1 MVGLVKVCAA
11 GCLLERDL
19 NSKELFVVPELT
31 DPKFERFGFFFAL
44 NGTLELVLFV

>member
-1 MVGLVKVCAA
+1 MVGLVKVCA

-31 DPKFERFGFFFAL
+31 DPKFVR
-44 NGTLELVLFV
+44 LVLFV